1 MRPTE
6 GSTVC
11 DSVRVTGYPRW
22 VDRDRRVP
30 AGLVAIR
37 RREPEG
43 AVVMMTAY
51 RVAAALAEAR
61 PQGARALFAT
71 PPDLDR
77 VAAAVSVARELG
89 TC

>member
-1 MRPTE
+1 
-6 GSTVC
+6 
-11 DSVRVTGYPRW
+11 
-22 VDRDRRVP
+22 
-30 AGLVAIR
+30 
-37 RREPEG
+37 
-43 AVVMMTAY
+43 MMTAY